1 MIDARRLHSF
11 RVQLF
16 AVMEKRKKCDFSFF
30 LSIIWN
36 KTRRLHLHPYAHK
49 GKKEKVSFF
58 LFLSICLGRWRVCFH
73 PARRGARVPT
83 HCHPELVVARLCC
96 QHCAER
102 QNARLARRLLLF
114 PKISLR
120 CDFREPCFLSRAVE
134 WVLRGAYR
142 KTNAPTFMP
151 SPFLR
156 GKGDRTY
163 RDPKKYR
170 RTFWEEE
177 RQAQRARRQTQ
188 CAVCL
193 GALPATR
200 MRVVLSLLHPFQL
213 KQG

>member
-1 MIDARRLHSF
+1 MIF
-11 RVQLF
+11 
-16 AVMEKRKKCDFSFF
+16 
-30 LSIIWN
+30 
-36 KTRRLHLHPYAHK
+36 P
-49 GKKEKVSFF
+49 
-58 LFLSICLGRWRVCFH
+58 FLSICLGRWRVCFH

-96 QHCAER
+96 QHFAER

-156 GKGDRTY
+156 GKGDRL
-163 RDPKKYR
+163 R
-170 RTFWEEE
+170 W
-177 RQAQRARRQTQ
+177 
-188 CAVCL
+188 
-193 GALPATR
+193 
-200 MRVVLSLLHPFQL
+200 MRVDLTLLLSLPITRIVSPHQALRASFPLRGKPCIEPCSEQL
-213 KQG
+213 SVLYKIPRLRSG